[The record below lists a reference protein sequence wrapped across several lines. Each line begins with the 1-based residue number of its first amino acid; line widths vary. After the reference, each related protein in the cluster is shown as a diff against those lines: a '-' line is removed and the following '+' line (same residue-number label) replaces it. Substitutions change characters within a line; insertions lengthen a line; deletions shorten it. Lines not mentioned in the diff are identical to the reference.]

1 MTDVPPPTL
10 EEVAPGVFA
19 YLQLHGQWGLNNAG
33 FILADDNVTL
43 IDTCFTE
50 RRSRDL
56 AAAVK
61 RTGGDRPVRTLVNT
75 HHHGDHTHGNYV
87 FGQVAIVGHEKCREE
102 VIATGLGTKALWPDT
117 DWGEIIVTPP
127 NITFRD
133 RLTLYAGDLEVQLIF
148 VGPAHTTNDI
158 VAWLP
163 GPRVLFSGDVVFNGG
178 TPFVVMGSLAGSLA
192 ALDTL
197 RALISEDTAHPDPP
211 LRIEGRTPRQA
222 PTPANAGHAPAAHPE
237 ALEASNPAHPEAV
250 EGPRPAIIVP
260 GHGPVC
266 DAPSSTTIERYLTFV
281 ADTARAGYEA
291 SVPPLDLARATD
303 LGDFA
308 ALHDSERL
316 VANLHRAYAEL
327 AGEPLGAPIP
337 LFKVFPDMIAY
348 NGGEV
353 PKCLA

>member
-1 MTDVPPPTL
+1 METPPPTL

-33 FILADDNVTL
+33 FILADDNITL

-87 FGQVAIVGHEKCREE
+87 FGQIAIVGHENCREE

-117 DWGEIIVTPP
+117 DWGEIIVAPP

-133 RLTLYAGDLEVQLIF
+133 RLTLYAGDLEVQLIY
-148 VGPAHTTNDI
+148 VGPAHTSNDI

-163 GPRVLFSGDVVFNGG
+163 GPRVLFAGDVVFNGG
-178 TPFVVMGSLAGSLA
+178 TPFVVMGSLAGSLT

-197 RALISEDTAHPDPP
+197 RALDP
-211 LRIEGRTPRQA
+211 
-222 PTPANAGHAPAAHPE
+222 
-237 ALEASNPAHPEAV
+237 AV
-250 EGPRPAIIVP
+250 IVP

-266 DAPSSTTIERYLTFV
+266 GPEVFDDIERYLRFV
-281 ADTARAGYEA
+281 ADTARFGYEDDLT
-291 SVPPLDLARATD
+291 PLDLARATD

-308 ALHDSERL
+308 RLHDSERL

-348 NGGEV
+348 NNGQV

>member
-1 MTDVPPPTL
+1 VEIPPPAL
-10 EEVAPGVFA
+10 EEVAPGIFA

-33 FILADDNVTL
+33 FILAEDNITL
-43 IDTCFTE
+43 IDTCLTE

-56 AAAVK
+56 AAAVA

-87 FGQVAIVGHEKCREE
+87 FGPVAIVGHEKCREE

-117 DWGEIIVTPP
+117 DWGEIVVTPP

-133 RLTLYAGDLEVQLIF
+133 RLTLYAGDLEVQLIY
-148 VGPAHTTNDI
+148 VGPAHTSNDI

-163 GPRVLFSGDVVFNGG
+163 GPRVLFTGDVVFNGG

-197 RALISEDTAHPDPP
+197 RALDP
-211 LRIEGRTPRQA
+211 
-222 PTPANAGHAPAAHPE
+222 
-237 ALEASNPAHPEAV
+237 AV
-250 EGPRPAIIVP
+250 VVP

-266 DAPSSTTIERYLTFV
+266 GPEVFADIERYLTFV
-281 ADTARAGYEA
+281 AETARSGYEA
-291 SVPPLDLARATD
+291 SVPPLDLARATG
-303 LGDFA
+303 LGQFA

>member
-1 MTDVPPPTL
+1 MTEVPPPAL

-33 FILADDNVTL
+33 FIVADDSLTV

-50 RRSRDL
+50 RRSRDF

-61 RTGGDRPVRTLVNT
+61 RTGGERPVRTLVNT

-87 FGQVAIVGHEKCREE
+87 FGQVAIVGHEMCREE
-102 VIATGLGTKALWPDT
+102 VIATGLGTKALWPYV
-117 DWGEIIVTPP
+117 DWGEIVVAPP
-127 NITFRD
+127 NITFRE
-133 RLTLYAGDLEVQLIF
+133 RLTIYAGDTEAQLIH

-163 GPRVLFSGDVVFNGG
+163 KERVLYTGDVIFNGG
-178 TPFVVMGSLAGSLA
+178 TPFFVMGSLSGCFA

-197 RALISEDTAHPDPP
+197 RALD
-211 LRIEGRTPRQA
+211 
-222 PTPANAGHAPAAHPE
+222 
-237 ALEASNPAHPEAV
+237 
-250 EGPRPAIIVP
+250 PAIIVP

-266 DAPSSTTIERYLTFV
+266 GPEVFEETERYLRFV
-281 ADTARAGYEA
+281 QETARGGHEAGL
-291 SVPPLDLARATD
+291 PPLDLARATD

-316 VANLHRAYAEL
+316 VANIHRAYAEL
-327 AGEPLGAPIP
+327 SGAAPGTPIPLGA
-337 LFKVFPDMIAY
+337 VFPDMIAY

-353 PKCLA
+353 PRCLA